1 MSELI
6 SRDLSARTAALA
18 VRLADV
24 LEVQCSTESG
34 AGEAVDFLRTW
45 AKDAA
50 APMLPGHPFD
60 LLAQRFQLTEDEQHL
75 LLLAGL
81 PEEHEGLAGTFR
93 ALHPRGEPRPAL
105 GLASLVLEGIASDR
119 TRMRRLV
126 HEGSLV
132 RNGLV
137 HLTGDG
143 TLFERSVLPAP
154 SLWDSLHGHDAWPT
168 GIERLPIGEPPA
180 GLDRWCGLPDVQ
192 LAANASRSA
201 ETRTLLIT
209 ADSEV
214 VALGRCAALAAEA
227 GVALVAGR
235 VPADDITRIALLAA
249 HATTRNALPV
259 VVIEPPA
266 DGKPA
271 PELMLRAPGPVIVVA
286 SPGSFRAGAGRPL
299 LALPVG
305 RPQHEE
311 HRTAWRNALPEM
323 ADQAATL
330 AARHPLD
337 PALTMQTAIDV
348 RSRQR
353 LGDQALGVREISA
366 VIRTRA
372 GVALPAGVELT
383 TPEVGW
389 DRLVLPDEPAD
400 QLRAAVNRLV
410 HESTV
415 LDDWGFRRHA
425 RASRG
430 TRLLFAGPPGTG
442 KTLSAE
448 VVTAAVGTDL
458 ITVDVS
464 RVVSKW
470 IGETEKNLAAVF
482 DVAERTQ
489 AVLLFDEADALF
501 ATRTDVGDAHDRY
514 ANLETAYLL
523 QRLDRFDGLV
533 ALATNLRH
541 NIDPAFLRRMD
552 FVVEFPQPDEAC
564 RRRLWTLHLPA
575 GVTGGDVDTD
585 VLARL
590 YPVPGGWIRNA
601 AIAAA
606 FSAAAATDSVR
617 QHHIVAAMRLE
628 YAKAGRPFP
637 GEPMKEMR

>member
-1 MSELI
+1 MSERI
-6 SRDLSARTAALA
+6 SRDLSARAATLA
-18 VRLADV
+18 VRIADV
-24 LEVQCSTESG
+24 LEAQCSTESG

-45 AKDAA
+45 AKEMA
-50 APMLPGHPFD
+50 APTLPGHPFD
-60 LLAQRFQLTEDEQHL
+60 LLAQRFQLTEDERRL

-93 ALHPRGEPRPAL
+93 ALHPRGEARPTL
-105 GLASLVLEGIASDR
+105 GLASLVLEGVAGDR
-119 TRMRRLV
+119 AKMRRLI
-126 HEGSLV
+126 HEGGLL
-132 RNGLV
+132 RNGLLR
-137 HLTGDG
+137 LTGED
-143 TLFERSVLPAP
+143 TLFERSLAIAP
-154 SLWDSLHGHDAWPT
+154 SLWDALHGHDAWPA
-168 GIERLPIGEPPA
+168 GMDRLPIGESPA
-180 GLDRWCGLPDVQ
+180 GLAGWRALPDVQ
-192 LAANASRSA
+192 LVVNALRSN
-201 ETRTLLIT
+201 ETRTLLLT

-214 VALGRCAALAAEA
+214 VSLGRCSALAAEA
-227 GVALVAGR
+227 GVTMVAGR
-235 VPADDITRIALLAA
+235 VSAEDTAGIALLAA
-249 HATTRNALPV
+249 HAAARDAVPV
-259 VVIEPPA
+259 LVLAPA
-266 DGKPA
+266 VEGKPV
-271 PELMLRAPGPVIVVA
+271 PELNLASPGPVLVLA
-286 SPGSFRAGAGRPL
+286 GPGSFRAGAGRPL
-299 LALPVG
+299 LALPVN
-305 RPQHEE
+305 RSRHEE
-311 HRTAWRNALPEM
+311 HRAAWRHALPDM

-337 PALTMQTAIDV
+337 PALTAQTAIDV

-353 LGDQALGVREISA
+353 LGGRALGVREISA
-366 VIRTRA
+366 AIRTRA
-372 GVALPAGVELT
+372 GVALPPGVELT

-389 DRLVLPDEPAD
+389 DRLVLPAEPAD
-400 QLRAAVNRLV
+400 QLRAAVSRLA
-410 HESTV
+410 HEPTV
-415 LDDWGFRRHA
+415 LDDWGFRHHA

-430 TRLLFAGPPGTG
+430 ARLLFAGPPGTG

-448 VVTAAVGTDL
+448 VVAAAVGTDL

-575 GVTGGDVDTD
+575 EVTGEDVDTD

-590 YPVPGGWIRNA
+590 YPAPGGWIRNA

-606 FSAAAATDSVR
+606 FSAAAAVDSVR

>member
-1 MSELI
+1 MSEPI
-6 SRDLSARTAALA
+6 SRDLSARAATLA
-18 VRLADV
+18 VRIADV
-24 LEVQCSTESG
+24 LAAQCSTESG

-45 AKDAA
+45 AKEMA
-50 APMLPGHPFD
+50 APTLPGHPFD
-60 LLAQRFQLTEDEQHL
+60 LLAQRFQLTEDERDL

-93 ALHPRGEPRPAL
+93 ALHPRGEARPTL
-105 GLASLVLEGIASDR
+105 GLASLVLEGISGDR
-119 TRMRRLV
+119 AKMRRLV
-126 HEGSLV
+126 HEGVLGC
-132 RNGLV
+132 NGLV
-137 HLTGDG
+137 RLTGED
-143 TLFERSVLPAP
+143 TLFERSVVIAP
-154 SLWDSLHGHDAWPT
+154 SLWDSLHGHDAWPA
-168 GIERLPIGEPPA
+168 GMDRLLIGESPA
-180 GLDRWCGLPDVQ
+180 GLAGWRQQSEVQ
-192 LAANASRSA
+192 LVVNALRSN

-209 ADSEV
+209 ADSEIV
-214 VALGRCAALAAEA
+214 SLGRCAALAAEA
-227 GVALVAGR
+227 DVTMIAGR
-235 VPADDITRIALLAA
+235 LSAEDTAGIALLAA
-249 HATTRNALPV
+249 HAAARDAVPV
-259 VVIEPPA
+259 LVLTAQME
-266 DGKPA
+266 GKPA
-271 PELMLRAPGPVIVVA
+271 PELKLTSPGPVIVVA
-286 SPGSFRAGAGRPL
+286 GPGSFRAGPGRPL
-299 LALPVG
+299 LALPIG
-305 RPQHEE
+305 RSRHEE
-311 HRTAWRNALPEM
+311 HRAAWRHALPDM
-323 ADQAATL
+323 ADRAATL

-337 PALTMQTAIDV
+337 PALTAQTAMDV

-353 LGDQALGVREISA
+353 LGGRALGVREISA
-366 VIRTRA
+366 AIRTRA
-372 GVALPAGVELT
+372 GVALPPGVELT

-389 DRLVLPDEPAD
+389 DRLVLPAEPAD
-400 QLRAAVNRLV
+400 QLRAAVDRLA
-410 HESTV
+410 HEPTV
-415 LDDWGFRRHA
+415 LDDWGFRHHA

-430 TRLLFAGPPGTG
+430 ARLLFAGPPGTG

-448 VVTAAVGTDL
+448 VVAAAVGTDL

-564 RRRLWTLHLPA
+564 RRRLWALHLPA
-575 GVTGGDVDTD
+575 AVTGADVDTD

-606 FSAAAATDSVR
+606 FSAAAAADSVR